1 LSGIVAYGAYIP
13 RWRLARQAIAPG
25 SRGEKAIA
33 GPDEDSLTLA
43 VAATLDCLNGLNR
56 DEVDALIFAST
67 TAPFKEKQHSTT
79 VAAAAD
85 LRQDIFTADVA
96 NSLRAGTAALKLALD
111 AIEAGSAKQ
120 VLVTAADCR
129 LGAPGSDLEQSCGDG
144 AAALLIGE
152 GNVALRVEA
161 SHSLSDEMFDTWR
174 LEDDLFIRSWESRFA
189 QTEGYSKVVQKAVST
204 VMQENGLT
212 PHDFARLILYAPDPR
227 RATELARALGFDPS
241 TQLQPLLFDVMGNTG
256 TAYPLMLLVAA
267 LEQAKPGDR
276 LLLASYGNGS
286 DVFIL
291 QVTEEIEK
299 VRGHRGIR
307 GHLEPRRVI
316 SNYVTYLKWRGLVKM
331 AEPRVTHTITYP
343 SAPSIWRERNR
354 IFPLH
359 GTKCRACGAIQYPP
373 QRICAKC
380 QAKDDFEE
388 VRLSDKKGRIF
399 SFSQDP
405 LTGSLQGLV
414 NFEGGGRIHCYL
426 SDAEFEELEIELP
439 VEMSF
444 RKLELLRSDGIPV
457 YFWKAVPVRA

>member
-1 LSGIVAYGAYIP
+1 MSGIVSYGAYIP
-13 RWRLARQAIAPG
+13 RWRLARQLIAPG
-25 SRGEKAIA
+25 LRGERAVA
-33 GPDEDSLTLA
+33 GPDEDSLTMA
-43 VAATLDCLNGLNR
+43 VAATADCLSGLNR
-56 DEVDALIFAST
+56 EKVDALLFAST
-67 TAPFKEKQHSTT
+67 TSPFKEKQLSTT

-96 NSLRAGTAALKLALD
+96 NSLKAGTAALKLGLD
-111 AIEAGSAKQ
+111 AIKAGSAKQ

-129 LGAPGSDLEQSCGDG
+129 LGAPGSDWEQSCGDG
-144 AAALLIGE
+144 AAAFLIGE
-152 GNVALRVEA
+152 ENVAIRIEA

-174 LEDDLFIRSWESRFA
+174 LDGDLFIRSWESRFG
-189 QTEGYSKVVQKAVST
+189 QTEGYLKVVREAVSA
-204 VMQENGLT
+204 VMQKTGLT
-212 PHDFARLILYAPDPR
+212 PRDFARLILYAADPR

-256 TAYPLMLLVAA
+256 TAYPLMLLIAA

-276 LLLASYGNGS
+276 FLLASYGNGS
-286 DVFIL
+286 DAFVL
-291 QVTEEIEK
+291 QVTEEIER

-307 GHLEPRRVI
+307 GHLEPRRAI

-331 AEPRVTHTITYP
+331 AESRVTHTITYP

-359 GTKCRACGAIQYPP
+359 GVKCRTCGAVQYPP
-373 QRICAKC
+373 QRVCAKC
-380 QAKDDFEE
+380 QAKDNFEE

-405 LTGSLQGLV
+405 MTGSLQGLV
-414 NFEGGGRIHCYL
+414 NFEGGGRILCYL
-426 SDAEFEELEIELP
+426 ADVEFEELETDLP